1 MKKFAFLFLMFAA
14 ISFAFTACND
24 DTEDITDA
32 TTDENVMTTEDLT
45 AIEGLVL
52 DAEDEIEEILENG
65 LTAEGEIEVRE
76 DECPTRTVVPV
87 DGTFPRTVTID
98 YGESCTT
105 PTGREKSGQIVIEQ
119 SAPLN
124 EPGATRTVTFVDYFV
139 DGANLQGSTVKTNN
153 GTDENGN
160 PSYTRTRNL
169 TIVYPNGEQASWE
182 ASYTLTQIAGAD
194 TPRHFDDVFS
204 TTGFSSG
211 TNREDNTFS
220 AEILEPIIKASR
232 CPWIINGIRQ
242 VSRNGNTAT
251 IDFGFG
257 GEDCDNRAQVTL
269 PDGTTRVI
277 RIEAWWRR

>member
-14 ISFAFTACND
+14 ISFAFTACN
-24 DTEDITDA
+24 EDNDDA
-32 TTDENVMTTEDLT
+32 TDVADENVLTSEDLT
-45 AIEGLVL
+45 SIEDLVF

-76 DECPTRTVVPV
+76 DECPTRTVVPA

-98 YGESCTT
+98 YGENCTS
-105 PTGREKSGQIVIEQ
+105 PRGREKSGQIVVEQ

-124 EPGATRTVTFVDYFV
+124 EPGATRMITFVDYFV

-153 GTDENGN
+153 GMDENGN
-160 PSYTRTRNL
+160 PSYSRTRNL
-169 TIVYPNGEQASWE
+169 TIVYPNGERASWE
-182 ASYTLTQIAGAD
+182 ASYTVTQIAGAA
-194 TPRHFDDVFS
+194 TPRHIDDVFA

-211 TNREDNTFS
+211 TNREGNAFS
-220 AEILEPIIKASR
+220 AEILEPIIKARR

-242 VSRNGNTAT
+242 ISRNNNTAT

-257 GEDCDNRAQVTL
+257 GEDCDNRAQITL